1 MQKIADLLQVDE
13 FHLFDQSGLLYNGS
27 QPKYFGYRFDSGEQ
41 MQAFLPMLN
50 DKSIVIA
57 QDVTP
62 NTAKKKLMQYTAV
75 WMENGENIVQ
85 ISMEPQ
91 RLLEAMRQTELSYI
105 FSTVTPE
112 EGTTIYVIDKE
123 SLQISGSTKTEYL
136 GLTAAYM
143 SALSLIMILAITA
156 CLNHYIISGINAINS
171 KLRRI
176 TTDVG
181 FGQFKTH

>member
-50 DKSIVIA
+50 DKSMVIA

-62 NTAKKKLMQYTAV
+62 NTAEKKLMQYTAV

-85 ISMEPQ
+85 IGIEPQ

-105 FSTVTPE
+105 FSMVTPE

-123 SLQISGSTKTEYL
+123 
-136 GLTAAYM
+136 
-143 SALSLIMILAITA
+143 ILMGTLMVILP
-156 CLNHYIISGINAINS
+156 CRQPPESFCRL
-171 KLRRI
+171 
-176 TTDVG
+176 
-181 FGQFKTH
+181 